1 MSRGGNRWD
10 LGFILEGA
18 PGHALGVALDL
29 LPGYSTPHGG
39 PHNRPSP
46 KPLEFITP

>member
-1 MSRGGNRWD
+1 MSRGGNRRD

-29 LPGYSTPHGG
+29 LPGCTPHGG
-39 PHNRPSP
+39 RPNRPSP
-46 KPLEFITP
+46 MPLELITP